1 MHSSQLYV
9 HSVAFTCNLVLI
21 QAVKWRW
28 KQHRLVEKCSLS
40 IMYRKPQQA
49 CPFFSVDLTT
59 HESQLKLSHTVCDV
73 CKWDIRTQLYLCHR
87 TVTRDV
93 FFSPKWFVCVR
104 ALLSTSSCI
113 IYSKH
118 HCFSFTV
125 IENLTGKN
133 IKIIFF
139 PACACTCLCIC
150 VYLSAWEGNKK
161 ENRAG
166 ICLWCRNALFS
177 TPLNRSNAP

>member
-1 MHSSQLYV
+1 
-9 HSVAFTCNLVLI
+9 
-21 QAVKWRW
+21 
-28 KQHRLVEKCSLS
+28 
-40 IMYRKPQQA
+40 MYRKPQQA

-93 FFSPKWFVCVR
+93 FFFPPSGSCVYV
-104 ALLSTSSCI
+104 LCSFI

-125 IENLTGKN
+125 TENLTGKN

-166 ICLWCRNALFS
+166 ICL
-177 TPLNRSNAP
+177 

>member
-1 MHSSQLYV
+1 
-9 HSVAFTCNLVLI
+9 
-21 QAVKWRW
+21 
-28 KQHRLVEKCSLS
+28 
-40 IMYRKPQQA
+40 MYRKPQQA

-93 FFSPKWFVCVR
+93 FFFLCVR

-125 IENLTGKN
+125 TENLTGKN

-166 ICLWCRNALFS
+166 ICL
-177 TPLNRSNAP
+177 

>member
-1 MHSSQLYV
+1 MQLVNHVSKAATGMSLLFCRFNYTSHSWSCHILYV
-9 HSVAFTCNLVLI
+9 
-21 QAVKWRW
+21 
-28 KQHRLVEKCSLS
+28 
-40 IMYRKPQQA
+40 MYVNGISEPSCICVTAQWQEM
-49 CPFFSVDLTT
+49 CFFP
-59 HESQLKLSHTVCDV
+59 
-73 CKWDIRTQLYLCHR
+73 
-87 TVTRDV
+87 
-93 FFSPKWFVCVR
+93 PKWFLCVR

-125 IENLTGKN
+125 TENLTGKN

-177 TPLNRSNAP
+177 TPLNRSNTP

>member
-1 MHSSQLYV
+1 
-9 HSVAFTCNLVLI
+9 
-21 QAVKWRW
+21 
-28 KQHRLVEKCSLS
+28 
-40 IMYRKPQQA
+40 MYQKPQQA

-87 TVTRDV
+87 TVTRDCV
-93 FFSPKWFVCVR
+93 FSPKWFVCVR

-125 IENLTGKN
+125 IENLTGKKFKNN
-133 IKIIFF
+133 IFS
-139 PACACTCLCIC
+139 CLCLHVFVCLC
-150 VYLSAWEGNKK
+150 VFVGLGSEKK
-161 ENRAG
+161 KKKIELAF
-166 ICLWCRNALFS
+166 FS
-177 TPLNRSNAP
+177 DAEMHYSVPPSIEAMPTNI